1 MKMKEQRASSRD
13 IKKNN
18 RIRTL
23 RCILRCDRISQ
34 PELAS
39 ILQNSWP
46 TVLQNVRE
54 LIEMGLVQEVGEF
67 ASTGGRKARA
77 FAPVR
82 EAKMAVGIEIT
93 QNHIGMV
100 LADLSGQ
107 LAGYERRKMEF
118 STDEEYSRQLGEM
131 VAEFTARFGIDSEK
145 LLGCG
150 IALPGIL
157 DMSGETLVVSQVLG
171 TENLPTSFFSRHIPF
186 PCLFVN
192 DASAAGLAEVWGEDA
207 PGNVVYLS
215 LSNSVGGA
223 ILNSGKLYEGDHLRA
238 AEFGHMTLVMDGKT
252 CYCGKRGCLD
262 AYCSAKVLTEHTDG
276 NLEQFFE
283 LLRNND
289 PAATAVWEEYL
300 RYLATAVNN
309 LRMAFDCP
317 IIAGGYVGGYLE
329 EYGNKIRQLLSGRNT
344 FEPDAEYFRFCRY
357 KREASAMGAALMQI
371 ERFIQ
376 EL

>member
-1 MKMKEQRASSRD
+1 MKEQRTSRD

-23 RCILRCDRISQ
+23 RCILGCDRISQ
-34 PELAS
+34 PELAAK
-39 ILQNSWP
+39 LQNSWP

-54 LIEMGLVQEVGEF
+54 LMEMGLVQEVGEF

-82 EAKMAVGIEIT
+82 DARTAVGVEIT

-100 LADLSGQ
+100 LTN
-107 LAGYERRKMEF
+107 LAGELVRYERRKKEF
-118 STDEEYSRQLGEM
+118 SPSESYSRALGEM
-131 VAEFTARFGIDSEK
+131 VEEFAAGCGISQEN

-157 DMSGETLVVSQVLG
+157 DETGETFVLSHVLG
-171 TENLPTSFFSRHIPF
+171 TENMPTAFFSRYIPF

-223 ILNSGKLYEGDHLRA
+223 ILNGGKLYNGDHLRA
-238 AEFGHMTLVMDGKT
+238 GEFGHMTLVMDGKP

-262 AYCSAKVLTEHTDG
+262 AYCSAKVLAKHTGG
-276 NLEQFFE
+276 NLEQFFDR
-283 LLRNND
+283 LQADD
-289 PAATAVWEEYL
+289 PDLTTVWKDYL

-309 LRMAFDCP
+309 LRMVFDCTV
-317 IIAGGYVGGYLE
+317 IAGGYVGGYLE
-329 EYGNKIRQLLSGRNT
+329 EYGNEIRQLLSERNT
-344 FEPDAEYFRFCRY
+344 FEADAGYFRFCRY
-357 KREASAMGAALMQI
+357 RREASAMGAALMQV
-371 ERFIQ
+371 EQFMQ
-376 EL
+376 QL